1 MSGACAARPSLD
13 PETDAKHVTG
23 IGEAAQ
29 AAHHEEATRSR
40 KNMLW
45 IGLFVAALGAT
56 GCSDVAGPAL
66 IEDEPA
72 QVVVTETPSE
82 QAEDLRERNKHR
94 KEAP

>member
-1 MSGACAARPSLD
+1 
-13 PETDAKHVTG
+13 
-23 IGEAAQ
+23 
-29 AAHHEEATRSR
+29 
-40 KNMLW
+40 MLW